1 MKKTIRTAPAILT
14 DDISTLESLVRQA
27 EEFTNFAQ
35 FDVMD
40 GKFVPSMSVDCVAI
54 ASVKPS
60 LTWEVHLMVEDPAGC
75 LEDFR
80 NAGAHKVVFH
90 YEAPVDTAGTIEK
103 IKKLGLQAGLAVN
116 PSTTIEEIAPHV
128 PAVDS
133 VLFMSVNP
141 GYYGAAFIPEVL
153 EKVSDFRARYPDVE
167 IGLDGGVNE
176 KTIPEIVKSGVDTI
190 YIGSAVFRQPD
201 PGEAFRRLT
210 ALANA

>member
-14 DDISTLESLVRQA
+14 DDPAALKKMVRQA
-27 EEFTNFAQ
+27 ERFTDFAQ

-40 GKFVPSMSVDCVAI
+40 GIFVPSTSVGCTEI
-54 ASVKPS
+54 TLVKTS
-60 LTWEVHLMVEDPAGC
+60 LTWEVHLMVTDPAGC

-90 YEAPVDTAGTIEK
+90 YEAPVDTAETIEN
-103 IKKLGLQAGLAVN
+103 IRKLGMQAGLAAN
-116 PSTTIEEIAPHV
+116 PDTTVEDIGPYVSIL
-128 PAVDS
+128 DS

-141 GYYGAAFIPEVL
+141 GYYGAPFIPDVL
-153 EKVSDFRARYPDVE
+153 EKVRDFRKRYPDIE

-210 ALANA
+210 ALANS